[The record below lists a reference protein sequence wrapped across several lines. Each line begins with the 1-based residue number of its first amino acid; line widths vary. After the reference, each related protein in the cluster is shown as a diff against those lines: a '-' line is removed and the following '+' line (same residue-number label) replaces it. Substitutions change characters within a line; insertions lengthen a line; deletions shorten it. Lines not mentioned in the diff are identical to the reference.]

1 MQEHVGKLE
10 AKVRDYEVNLAA
22 MKDEVAERENVIGQ
36 NYDTIQQLRRRLAD
50 LEKHKF
56 VLGFRAQV
64 QLSILYL
71 YA

>member
-1 MQEHVGKLE
+1 MQEQVGKLE
-10 AKVRDYEVNLAA
+10 AKVRDYEINMAA
-22 MKDEVAERENVIGQ
+22 MKDEIAERENVIGQ

-64 QLSILYL
+64 CAPLLL
-71 YA
+71 